1 MIEIRATKKPKPRQL
16 MNEKNVKI
24 YAYLICSFIVIFTLG
39 HWLRVLKRR
48 SQFSSLALR
57 RVPGASVLVQ
67 VVRKVRSALIRKLA
81 GFPSGGHALLIVIF
95 TAVNIAF
102 CFQHVETNKV
112 ANFAARFGWM
122 AVANMSLCV
131 FLGLKNTPLGL
142 LSGTSYERLNFLHR
156 LAGYFAIA
164 QMTLHAILYMVRYG
178 LERRWH
184 TLLEAGNWE
193 GIVAGAAMVILLL
206 GVARNYAYEAF
217 YASHILGFFLAI
229 AFTALHRPE
238 WVDKVPVAMIF
249 VGSIWALDRLI
260 RVARLLCNLVNNTA
274 TIYPLPDN
282 GVRII
287 VKKPLAG
294 AVPGSHCFVWI
305 PSIRA
310 FQTHPFTIV
319 RNTKD
324 DGLELV
330 LDSYSGFTRAVRDCA
345 LRDAGAP
352 LRVSVDGPYGT
363 FPDPQSYDKVILVAG
378 GSGATFTFGL
388 ASSLLQ
394 KLAPDSS
401 RQVDFIWAVR
411 RRENLEWFADHIQ
424 HLSQHE
430 TGLNMILHVTRQNRE
445 EIQEKETLEQPPPL
459 SSEPSFKTSPSK
471 SVVKEDFQASLA
483 VVNNS
488 QTISAA
494 MSQES
499 VGDDVGAASIGD
511 FCNIKHERLDVK
523 RVLDQATEDSA
534 PGQRVLVASCGP
546 KSLVDIV
553 QSSVAWQIS
562 SRDVSIDIHCENFG
576 W

>member
-16 MNEKNVKI
+16 VNEKNVKI
-24 YAYLICSFIVIFTLG
+24 YAYLICFFIVIFTLG

-95 TAVNIAF
+95 TAVNIAL

-122 AVANMSLCV
+122 AVANMSLCA

-178 LERRWH
+178 VERRWH

-282 GVRII
+282 G
-287 VKKPLAG
+287 
-294 AVPGSHCFVWI
+294 
-305 PSIRA
+305 
-310 FQTHPFTIV
+310 THPFTIV

-324 DGLELV
+324 NGLELV
-330 LDSYSGFTRAVRDCA
+330 LNSYSGFTRAVRDSA

-363 FPDPQSYDKVILVAG
+363 FPDPQSYDKVILIAG

-394 KLAPDSS
+394 KSAPSHGI
-401 RQVDFIWAVR
+401 RVDFIWAVR
-411 RRENLEWFADHIQ
+411 RRENLEWFANHIQ

-445 EIQEKETLEQPPPL
+445 EIQEKETLEQTPPL
-459 SSEPSFKTSPSK
+459 SSEPSFKISPSDL
-471 SVVKEDFQASLA
+471 SWS
-483 VVNNS
+483 
-488 QTISAA
+488 
-494 MSQES
+494 
-499 VGDDVGAASIGD
+499 
-511 FCNIKHERLDVK
+511 
-523 RVLDQATEDSA
+523 
-534 PGQRVLVASCGP
+534 
-546 KSLVDIV
+546 
-553 QSSVAWQIS
+553 S
-562 SRDVSIDIHCENFG
+562 SRMMHIASTHRETVARDIRQVRVG
-576 W
+576 V